1 MTSRYEDLLLSDQ
14 REKIVE
20 RVVRALK
27 SRDQLSANTL
37 NNFRRVLQAGTPIRG
52 FNKDPIRALPPL
64 LKQHILE
71 RIEGNSEF
79 ELLLVEVWAEAE
91 PHLQEAV
98 NQRLDSFDLQSHEG
112 DEIDEELWDAQ
123 VSMLAAEN
131 SDYEEDDILLMTKV
145 CFAHAKIKADA
156 SRDTDSGDTDGDAVE
171 VKMDTAPA
179 VLSDVLNRLRMLPA
193 ESQAWHEDIP
203 RFAEALNDLIS
214 TKDEERNRLSR
225 MLEDFEELQRQ
236 FSSELEFFGRQAA
249 DWGID
254 RLGINRLATSA
265 SISEAAQKFSELET
279 ALANYRAVTDRADRI
294 DEERQRREQRHDLE
308 DAIERILSEIDDLA
322 QNADTP
328 DYDPSTGAPILSE
341 TEASAD
347 SAETQP
353 QPQLETYSVLQDEL
367 NALRGE
373 YESLLSSN
381 PALKQ
386 DSASIEDKVR
396 VLEGEI
402 AGLNADKQTLTEEV
416 AELRD
421 QLRIS
426 ETKEIN
432 WRNAYEVEMISKDS
446 SVHDPIPAEVESVSQ
461 ALDLAQARY
470 RDRLVFRLNKKSK
483 RDYDYTR
490 PREVWDALEW
500 LATTYHDSQTGE
512 AQIIDLNESIRN
524 TCSGW
529 EYKPNQTDITF
540 NTFREWYTTTKD
552 GKTYELRK
560 HLSKGTGRDAN
571 VIRIAFA
578 WDEDS
583 ERVIVGFVGPH
594 QRSRSS

>member
-1 MTSRYEDLLLSDQ
+1 MTNRYEDLLLSDQ

-98 NQRLDSFDLQSHEG
+98 NQRLDSFDPQSQEG
-112 DEIDEELWDAQ
+112 DEVDEELWDAQ

-156 SRDTDSGDTDGDAVE
+156 ARDSGSDDTDGDAVE
-171 VKMDTAPA
+171 VKVGAAPA
-179 VLSDVLNRLRMLPA
+179 ALSDVLNRLRMLPA

-254 RLGINRLATSA
+254 RLGIDRLATSA

-279 ALANYRAVTDRADRI
+279 ALANYRAVTERADRI
-294 DEERQRREQRHDLE
+294 DEERLRREQRHDLE
-308 DAIERILSEIDDLA
+308 DAIERILSEINDLA

-328 DYDPSTGAPILSE
+328 DDDPATGAPILSE

-353 QPQLETYSVLQDEL
+353 QPQLEAYSELQNEL
-367 NALRGE
+367 NALGGK

-381 PALKQ
+381 
-386 DSASIEDKVR
+386 R
-396 VLEGEI
+396 TLEGEI
-402 AGLNADKQTLTEEV
+402 TGLNADKQTLTEVV

-426 ETKEIN
+426 ETKETN
-432 WRNAYEVEMISKDS
+432 WRSAYEAEMISKDS

>member
-1 MTSRYEDLLLSDQ
+1 MTNRYADLLLSDQ

-27 SRDQLSANTL
+27 SRDQLSTNTL

-71 RIEGNSEF
+71 RIEGNPEF

-98 NQRLDSFDLQSHEG
+98 NQRLDSFDPQSQEG
-112 DEIDEELWDAQ
+112 DEVDEELWDAQ

-131 SDYEEDDILLMTKV
+131 SDYEEDDILLMTKI
-145 CFAHAKIKADA
+145 CFAHAKMKADA
-156 SRDTDSGDTDGDAVE
+156 ARDSGSDDTDGDAVE

-179 VLSDVLNRLRMLPA
+179 ALSDVLNRLRMLPA
-193 ESQAWHEDIP
+193 ESQAWHEDIL

-214 TKDEERNRLSR
+214 IKDEERNRLSR
-225 MLEDFEELQRQ
+225 MLEDFEELQRL

-279 ALANYRAVTDRADRI
+279 ALANYRAVTERADTI

-308 DAIERILSEIDDLA
+308 DAIERILSEINDLA

-328 DYDPSTGAPILSE
+328 DDDPATGAPILSE

-353 QPQLETYSVLQDEL
+353 QPQLEAYSELQNEL
-367 NALRGE
+367 NALGGK

-381 PALKQ
+381 
-386 DSASIEDKVR
+386 R
-396 VLEGEI
+396 TLEGEI
-402 AGLNADKQTLTEEV
+402 TGLNADKQTLTEVV

-426 ETKEIN
+426 ETKETN
-432 WRNAYEVEMISKDS
+432 WRSAYEAQMISKDS

>member
-1 MTSRYEDLLLSDQ
+1 MS
-14 REKIVE
+14 
-20 RVVRALK
+20 
-27 SRDQLSANTL
+27 
-37 NNFRRVLQAGTPIRG
+37 
-52 FNKDPIRALPPL
+52 PL
-64 LKQHILE
+64 LKQQLLE
-71 RIEGNSEF
+71 RLDLNPDLEGLIVST
-79 ELLLVEVWAEAE
+79 WADTE
-91 PHLQEAV
+91 PQLREAV
-98 NQRLDSFDLQSHEG
+98 SERIDSFDPLSHEG

-131 SDYEEDDILLMTKV
+131 SGYEEDDILLMTKI
-145 CFAHAKIKADA
+145 CFAHAKMQADA
-156 SRDTDSGDTDGDAVE
+156 SRDTDSDDTDGDAVE
-171 VKMDTAPA
+171 VRMDTVPA
-179 VLSDVLNRLRMLPA
+179 ALSDVLNRLRMLPA

-203 RFAEALNDLIS
+203 RFAEALNELIS
-214 TKDEERNRLSR
+214 TKDEERNQLSR
-225 MLEDFEELQRQ
+225 MLEDFEELQKQ

-249 DWGID
+249 DWGIHS
-254 RLGINRLATSA
+254 LGINSLATSA

-328 DYDPSTGAPILSE
+328 DDDPATGAPFLSE

-347 SAETQP
+347 SAETQ
-353 QPQLETYSVLQDEL
+353 QQAQSEADSQLRDEL
-367 NALRGE
+367 NLLRGE
-373 YESLLSSN
+373 YEALISSN
-381 PALKQ
+381 HTLKQ
-386 DSASIEDKVR
+386 DSASIEGKVR
-396 VLEGEI
+396 ALEGEI
-402 AGLNADKQTLTEEV
+402 AGLNADKLTLTEEV

-426 ETKEIN
+426 ETNEVN
-432 WRNAYEVEMISKDS
+432 WRIAYEAEVKSKDAS
-446 SVHDPIPAEVESVSQ
+446 APEPIPAEVESLRRAV
-461 ALDLAQARY
+461 DLARARY
-470 RDRLVFRLNKKSK
+470 GDRLVFRLNKKSDQ
-483 RDYDYTR
+483 DYNYSR
-490 PREVWDALEW
+490 PKEVWDALEW

-512 AQIIDLNESIRN
+512 AQTIDLNESIRN
-524 TCSGW
+524 TCGGW
-529 EYKPNQTDITF
+529 EYKSNQTDITF
-540 NTFREWYTTTKD
+540 NMYREWYTTTKD

>member
-1 MTSRYEDLLLSDQ
+1 MTSRYEELLLPEQ

-20 RVVRALK
+20 RVVKALK

-98 NQRLDSFDLQSHEG
+98 NQRLDSFDPQSQEG
-112 DEIDEELWDAQ
+112 DEVDEELWDAQ

-131 SDYEEDDILLMTKV
+131 SDYEEDDILLMTKI

-156 SRDTDSGDTDGDAVE
+156 SRDSGSDDTDGDAVE

-214 TKDEERNRLSR
+214 EKDEERNRLSR
-225 MLEDFEELQRQ
+225 MLEDFEELQKQ

-254 RLGINRLATSA
+254 RLATSA

-279 ALANYRAVTDRADRI
+279 ALANYRAVTERADRI
-294 DEERQRREQRHDLE
+294 DEERLRREQRHDLE
-308 DAIERILSEIDDLA
+308 DAIERILSEIDGLA
-322 QNADTP
+322 HNADTP
-328 DYDPSTGAPILSE
+328 DDDPSTGAPILSKR
-341 TEASAD
+341 EASSD

-353 QPQLETYSVLQDEL
+353 QPQLEAYSVLQNEL
-367 NALRGE
+367 NALGGK

-381 PALKQ
+381 HT
-386 DSASIEDKVR
+386 
-396 VLEGEI
+396 LEGEI
-402 AGLNADKQTLTEEV
+402 TGLNADKQTLTEVV

-426 ETKEIN
+426 ETKETN
-432 WRNAYEVEMISKDS
+432 WRSAYEAEMISKDS

>member
-1 MTSRYEDLLLSDQ
+1 M
-14 REKIVE
+14 
-20 RVVRALK
+20 
-27 SRDQLSANTL
+27 
-37 NNFRRVLQAGTPIRG
+37 
-52 FNKDPIRALPPL
+52 
-64 LKQHILE
+64 
-71 RIEGNSEF
+71 
-79 ELLLVEVWAEAE
+79 EVWAEAE

-98 NQRLDSFDLQSHEG
+98 NQRIDSFDPQPREG
-112 DEIDEELWDAQ
+112 DEIDEKLWDAQ
-123 VSMLAAEN
+123 ISMLAAEN
-131 SDYEEDDILLMTKV
+131 SGCEEDDILLMTKI
-145 CFAHAKIKADA
+145 CLAHAKIKADA
-156 SRDTDSGDTDGDAVE
+156 SRDSGSGSADGDAVE

-179 VLSDVLNRLRMLPA
+179 ALSDVLNRLRMLPA
-193 ESQAWHEDIP
+193 ESLAWHEDIP

-214 TKDEERNRLSR
+214 TKDEERSRLSR
-225 MLEDFEELQRQ
+225 MLEDFEELRKQ

-254 RLGINRLATSA
+254 SLATGRLATSGLATSA

-279 ALANYRAVTDRADRI
+279 ALANYRAVTERADTI
-294 DEERQRREQRHDLE
+294 GEERQRRQQRHDLE

-322 QNADTP
+322 QNADAP
-328 DYDPSTGAPILSE
+328 YDDLSTSAPILSE

-353 QPQLETYSVLQDEL
+353 QPQLEAHSELQDEL
-367 NALRGE
+367 NALKGK
-373 YESLLSSN
+373 YESLLSGSR
-381 PALKQ
+381 A
-386 DSASIEDKVR
+386 I
-396 VLEGEI
+396 EGEI
-402 AGLNADKQTLTEEV
+402 TGLNADKQILTEEV

-426 ETKEIN
+426 ETKATN
-432 WRNAYEVEMISKDS
+432 WRSAYEAEMISKDS
-446 SVHDPIPAEVESVSQ
+446 SARDPIPVDVESVRR
-461 ALDLAQARY
+461 ALEIAEARY
-470 RDRLVFRLNKKSK
+470 GDRLVFRLNKKSR

-540 NTFREWYTTTKD
+540 NMYREWYTTTKD